1 MSRIDE
7 VRARVNQADYVLLAL
22 TEIQCGGDIA
32 STPAEIACLIG
43 GSATT
48 RDLGLRMRALFELGV
63 LSVRVDSRGAVVGY
77 QLTSL
82 GEQLMLEDAGNWT
95 PEPSERARRERELLE
110 AAQRRSN

>member
-7 VRARVNQADYVLLAL
+7 VRTRVSQADYVLLAL
-22 TEIQCGGDIA
+22 IEIQCGGDIA

-48 RDLGLRMRALFELGV
+48 RELGLRMKVLFQLGV
-63 LSVRVDSRGAVVGY
+63 LSIRIDTRHAVLGY

-110 AAQRRSN
+110 AAQKRSS